1 MRRVTMERIG
11 FIGLGAMGKP
21 MAENLLRA
29 GYPLNVLTRTRT
41 KIEDLLAAGAIWQD
55 TPRQIG
61 AASDVVITMLPDTP
75 DVERAVVGPDG
86 ILEGARPGTLIIDMS
101 TISPMAARRM
111 AAEAE
116 AQGCDF
122 LDAPVSGGDIGAR
135 QGTLSIMAGG
145 REAAFARAEPIFQIL
160 GKTIL
165 RIGDSG
171 AGQTAKAANQ
181 IIISAT
187 IEAVAEALT
196 FAAKAGVDPAKV
208 RQALLGG
215 SARSRILEIHGARM
229 IERTFQPGFRMG
241 LNKKDLDISLD
252 AGRTYGAALPVA
264 TQVRELMAETL
275 REGQGDMDNSSFILL
290 IEKLSAQLD
299 KPA

>member
-1 MRRVTMERIG
+1 MEGIG

-29 GYPLNVLTRTRT
+29 GYPLHILTRTRA
-41 KIEDLLAAGAIWQD
+41 KVEDLLAAGAIWHD

-61 AASDVVITMLPDTP
+61 AASDVVITILPDTP
-75 DVERAVVGPDG
+75 DVERAVAGPEG

-111 AAEAE
+111 AAEVE
-116 AQGCDF
+116 ARGCDF
-122 LDAPVSGGDIGAR
+122 LDAPVSGGEIGAKA
-135 QGTLSIMAGG
+135 GTLSIMAGG
-145 REAAFARAEPIFQIL
+145 REAAFARAVPIFQVM

-171 AGQTAKAANQ
+171 AGQITKAANQ

-187 IEAVAEALT
+187 IEAVAEALA

-215 SARSRILEIHGARM
+215 SAKSRLLETHGVRM
-229 IERTFQPGFRMG
+229 IERTFQPGFRMR
-241 LNKKDLDISLD
+241 LNKKDLDICLD

-264 TQVRELMAETL
+264 ARVQELMAETL
-275 REGQGDMDNSSFILL
+275 RDGQGDLDNSSFILL
-290 IEKLSAQLD
+290 IEKLSEQLD